1 MQALEETV
9 ATTSQPAQ
17 ATRCKGLREEQA
29 ERGYFA
35 ALERIERRPKYKKNS
50 GEPDEFDEE
59 QADVLAVANVILAI
73 VPVGFGPAVYD
84 FLRARTTTTASTLNL
99 HALEET
105 VATTSQPAQAT
116 RCKGLREEQAH
127 PRRQLVI
134 AVTFTLHK
142 TN

>member
-1 MQALEETV
+1 MQQPAGAAADSTLNLHALEETV

-59 QADVLAVANVILAI
+59 QADVVAVANVILAI

-84 FLRARTTTTASTLNL
+84 FLRARTTRTASTLNL
-99 HALEET
+99 HAAEKTQLSLRT
-105 VATTSQPAQAT
+105 YKLTSIRDILPY
-116 RCKGLREEQAH
+116 L
-127 PRRQLVI
+127 
-134 AVTFTLHK
+134 
-142 TN
+142 